1 MKNIKIILI
10 TLLIASCVS
19 AKSVDNGKLIGVVFI
34 KNNNHYFAVQN
45 DSIENK
51 SKVNVFFENEI
62 CIARVESKVSSDI
75 DLVNSVN
82 FKFSEDAISYY
93 KIKFKDNK
101 IREGMGFLEVD
112 SSTNNDYEMIKNMKN
127 KKYSNYK
134 WCLSNEGVHFNIWEN
149 EPYKSKKV
157 WKAYLYLGYDVE
169 PTCNEADCE

>member
-19 AKSVDNGKLIGVVFI
+19 AKSINNGKLIGVVFI

-45 DSIENK
+45 DSIANK

-62 CIARVESKVSSDI
+62 NIARVESKVSADI
-75 DLVNSVN
+75 DLANSVN

-93 KIKFKDNK
+93 KIKFDDNK

-112 SSTNNDYEMIKNMKN
+112 SSTNNDYEIIKNMKN